1 MKNFKEIIAKKLAPY
16 TNFSPSD
23 VESMLEKPKE
33 LAHGDFS
40 FPCFQ
45 LAKILKKSPQEIATE
60 ISSKIKIE
68 KPIRK
73 IEVIGAYINFFI
85 ADDRYIEE
93 VFEAMKDKDFGK
105 PKMKKE
111 KVMIEFCQANTHKPF
126 HIGHFRN
133 LCLGDSLVRLWKFA
147 GNEVIAANYPGDV
160 GAHVAKCLW
169 GLKKFH
175 PDEAPPEKHR
185 GEWLGLIYA
194 EANEK
199 VETNLEYKTEV
210 SEILKKL
217 ESGDAEFTKLWN
229 QTRQWCLDEFNEI
242 YDEIN
247 VNFDVFFFESEV
259 EKPGKI
265 LVQEMLKK
273 GIAKESDGA
282 IIVDLKKHSLDIF
295 VILKSD
301 GTSLYSTKDLAL
313 AKQKFEQF
321 GVERSIYVVGS
332 EQKFYFKQLFKT
344 LELMGFKH
352 AKDCFHLSYELVRLP
367 EGKMS
372 SRSGNVMTFRM
383 VYEDVLK
390 RALEEVSNRHAEWD
404 EGKKKSTAKTITLA
418 AMKFSML
425 NQDNNKTII
434 FDIDKALEFEGETG
448 PYIQYVIARI
458 NSITRKHGGKIPHNP
473 DLSVFKDPSEI
484 RLIKLLGDF
493 PSVIEESAI
502 QYRPMRL
509 CKYLIDVSQSFN
521 DFYNCCPVLK
531 AEQKEKIARLY
542 LIEKTKEIL
551 TEGLNL
557 LGIPDLEEM

>member
-1 MKNFKEIIAKKLAPY
+1 MKKFREFIAKKIAPLA
-16 TNFSPSD
+16 SLS
-23 VESMLEKPKE
+23 EIEAMLEKPKE
-33 LAHGDFS
+33 TAHGDFS
-40 FPCFQ
+40 FPCFA
-45 LAKILKKSPQEIATE
+45 LAKALKKPPQTIAKELAAQIKQESP
-60 ISSKIKIE
+60 IK
-68 KPIRK
+68 K

-85 ADDRYIEE
+85 EDEKYIEE
-93 VFEAMKDKDFGK
+93 IFEQMKNKDFGK

-133 LCLGDSLVRLWKFA
+133 LSLGDSLVRLWKFA

-175 PDEAPPEKHR
+175 ANETPPEKHR

-199 VETNLEYKTEV
+199 IESNPDYKAEV
-210 SEILKKL
+210 SEILRKL
-217 ESGDAEFTKLWN
+217 ESGDKELTKLWN
-229 QTRQWCLDEFNEI
+229 ETRQWCLDEFNEI

-282 IIVDLKKHSLDIF
+282 IIVDLEKYKLDVF

-321 GVERSIYVVGS
+321 GVERSIHVVGS
-332 EQKFYFKQLFKT
+332 EQKFYFRQLFKT

-352 AKDCFHLSYELVRLP
+352 AKDCYHLSYELVMLP
-367 EGKMS
+367 KGKMS
-372 SRSGNVMTFRM
+372 SRAGNVVIFRL
-383 VYEDVLK
+383 VYEEVLAK
-390 RALEEVSNRHAEWD
+390 ALEEVNKRHPEWD
-404 EGKKKSTAKTITLA
+404 ENKKNLTAKGIALA

-434 FDIDKALEFEGETG
+434 FDMDKALEFEGETG

-458 NSITRKHGGKIPHNP
+458 NSIIRKHSGKIPHNP
-473 DLSVFKDPSEI
+473 ALSVFKDPSEI

-493 PSVIEESAI
+493 PEIIEEATLS
-502 QYRPMRL
+502 YRPMSL

-521 DFYNCCPVLK
+521 DFYNRCPVLK
-531 AEQKEKIARLY
+531 AEQNEKIARLY

-551 TEGLNL
+551 SEGLSL
-557 LGIPDLEEM
+557 LGIPVLEEM